1 MNELIDKD
9 IREGPSFLSNDYHV
23 YKRVIDEQRESV
35 AVIQRK
41 VHITTAVVLSINV
54 LMCIVGF
61 YVPVEGHWGMLV
73 SFIGS
78 ICVLFNSLARISRTI
93 RRVQNAFPNEGF
105 VWVNVWNLIIF
116 ALLLLVTYTVSLVQD
131 IYGMGG
137 TENMTEDEKKV
148 YLRVDIAY
156 TMFDMVQYVFAMYM
170 DMYILYLI
178 LRFTK
183 PN

>member
-1 MNELIDKD
+1 
-9 IREGPSFLSNDYHV
+9 
-23 YKRVIDEQRESV
+23 
-35 AVIQRK
+35 
-41 VHITTAVVLSINV
+41 
-54 LMCIVGF
+54 MCIVGF

-137 TENMTEDEKKV
+137 TDSMTEEEKKV

-183 PN
+183 PNQSSELSSIAFLEN